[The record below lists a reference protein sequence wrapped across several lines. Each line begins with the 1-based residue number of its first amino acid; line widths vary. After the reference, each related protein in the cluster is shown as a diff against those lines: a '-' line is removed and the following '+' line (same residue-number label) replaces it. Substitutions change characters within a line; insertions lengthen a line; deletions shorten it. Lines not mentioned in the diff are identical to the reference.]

1 METNERKTSH
11 SQSIVSLKTDRRHHR
26 IIKQVNQPRKMKP
39 LPPKNSPLI
48 LDPRKCSASYFQQH
62 CETLDEFSPLRNP
75 FENPKMSMTFSSTE
89 DSTVRDKPDSSSQQ
103 KEQVLNFNPFSQD
116 VLGGKTPITEFQ
128 NIDSDLPFLDL
139 DN

>member
-1 METNERKTSH
+1 
-11 SQSIVSLKTDRRHHR
+11 
-26 IIKQVNQPRKMKP
+26 
-39 LPPKNSPLI
+39 
-48 LDPRKCSASYFQQH
+48 
-62 CETLDEFSPLRNP
+62 
-75 FENPKMSMTFSSTE
+75 MTFSSTE